1 MRKGSD
7 TLKNNG
13 NQRDNG
19 KENELVVGGYSFETQ
34 EEYEKALEEKKS
46 IENLMKKVNLEKKE
60 LLVALYSG
68 LVTQNKLSTVI
79 GLEYLCRLRDVIV
92 NKKYA
97 KASELPP
104 IQTGTFKTEKAVGYR
119 LSDMQQKLD
128 EQKKETLKY
137 RGRVKSLIICNIIL
151 FIVIGIMM
159 YIATTGNNV
168 NVINYEHKLVDKY
181 AAWESQ
187 LTEREK
193 QVREAEKRLG
203 IE

>member
-1 MRKGSD
+1 M
-7 TLKNNG
+7 KNNG

-104 IQTGTFKTEKAVGYR
+104 IKTGTFKTEKAVGYR
-119 LSDMQQKLD
+119 LSDTQQKLD
-128 EQKKETLKY
+128 EQKKEALKY
-137 RGRVKSLIICNIIL
+137 KGRVKSLIICNIIL

-187 LTEREK
+187 LTEREN

>member
-1 MRKGSD
+1 M
-7 TLKNNG
+7 
-13 NQRDNG
+13 
-19 KENELVVGGYSFETQ
+19 
-34 EEYEKALEEKKS
+34 
-46 IENLMKKVNLEKKE
+46 
-60 LLVALYSG
+60 
-68 LVTQNKLSTVI
+68 TQNKLSTVI

-187 LTEREK
+187 LSEREK

>member
-1 MRKGSD
+1 M
-7 TLKNNG
+7 KNNG

-19 KENELVVGGYSFETQ
+19 KENELVIGGYSFETQ

-60 LLVALYSG
+60 LIVALYSG

-97 KASELPP
+97 KALELPP

-119 LSDMQQKLD
+119 LSDTQQKLD
-128 EQKKETLKY
+128 EQKKEALKY
-137 RGRVKSLIICNIIL
+137 KGRVKSLIICNIIL

>member
-1 MRKGSD
+1 M
-7 TLKNNG
+7 KNNG

-19 KENELVVGGYSFETQ
+19 KENELVIGGYSFETQ

-97 KASELPP
+97 KASELPL

>member
-1 MRKGSD
+1 
-7 TLKNNG
+7 
-13 NQRDNG
+13 
-19 KENELVVGGYSFETQ
+19 
-34 EEYEKALEEKKS
+34 
-46 IENLMKKVNLEKKE
+46 MKKVNLEKKE
-60 LLVALYSG
+60 LIVALYSG

-119 LSDMQQKLD
+119 LSDTQQKLD
-128 EQKKETLKY
+128 EQKKEALKY
-137 RGRVKSLIICNIIL
+137 KGRVKSLIICNIIL

>member
-1 MRKGSD
+1 M
-7 TLKNNG
+7 KNNG

-97 KASELPP
+97 KASELRP

-187 LTEREK
+187 LTEREN

>member
-1 MRKGSD
+1 MQEGSD

-104 IQTGTFKTEKAVGYR
+104 IKTGTFKTEKAVGYR
-119 LSDMQQKLD
+119 LSDTQQKLD
-128 EQKKETLKY
+128 EQKKEALKY
-137 RGRVKSLIICNIIL
+137 KGRVKSLIICNIIL

-187 LTEREK
+187 LTEREN

>member
-1 MRKGSD
+1 M
-7 TLKNNG
+7 KNNG

-92 NKKYA
+92 NKNMPRHR
-97 KASELPP
+97 SCR
-104 IQTGTFKTEKAVGYR
+104 QYR
-119 LSDMQQKLD
+119 QVHSRLKKLLGID
-128 EQKKETLKY
+128 C
-137 RGRVKSLIICNIIL
+137 RIRSKSLMSRKKKC
-151 FIVIGIMM
+151 
-159 YIATTGNNV
+159 
-168 NVINYEHKLVDKY
+168 
-181 AAWESQ
+181 
-187 LTEREK
+187 
-193 QVREAEKRLG
+193 
-203 IE
+203 

>member
-1 MRKGSD
+1 M
-7 TLKNNG
+7 KNNG
-13 NQRDNG
+13 NQRNNG
-19 KENELVVGGYSFETQ
+19 KENELVVNGYSFETQ
-34 EEYEKALEEKKS
+34 EEYEKAMEEKKS

-104 IQTGTFKTEKAVGYR
+104 IHTGTFKTEKAVGYR
-119 LSDMQQKLD
+119 LSDTQQKLD

-137 RGRVKSLIICNIIL
+137 KGRVKSLIICNIIL

-187 LTEREK
+187 LTEREN

>member
-1 MRKGSD
+1 M
-7 TLKNNG
+7 KNNG

-97 KASELPP
+97 KASEQPP

-119 LSDMQQKLD
+119 LSDTQQKLD
-128 EQKKETLKY
+128 EQKKEMLKY
-137 RGRVKSLIICNIIL
+137 KGRVKSLIICNIIL

>member
-1 MRKGSD
+1 M
-7 TLKNNG
+7 KNNG

-19 KENELVVGGYSFETQ
+19 KENELVIGGYSFETQ

-60 LLVALYSG
+60 LIAALYSG

-119 LSDMQQKLD
+119 LSDTQQKLD
-128 EQKKETLKY
+128 EQKKEALKY
-137 RGRVKSLIICNIIL
+137 KGRVKSLIICNIIL

>member
-1 MRKGSD
+1 M
-7 TLKNNG
+7 KNNG

-19 KENELVVGGYSFETQ
+19 KENELVVNGYSFETQ

-97 KASELPP
+97 MASELPP

-119 LSDMQQKLD
+119 LSDTQQKLD

-137 RGRVKSLIICNIIL
+137 KGRVKSLIICNIIL

>member
-1 MRKGSD
+1 M
-7 TLKNNG
+7 KNNG

-19 KENELVVGGYSFETQ
+19 KENELVVNGYSFETQ

-104 IQTGTFKTEKAVGYR
+104 IPTGTFKTEKAVGYR
-119 LSDMQQKLD
+119 LSDTQQKLD

-137 RGRVKSLIICNIIL
+137 KGRVKSLIICNIIL